1 MTPTQP
7 WYRRRHW
14 QILVGIVLGLGY
26 GILAVQLGWHGFTD
40 RWVAPWGVIFL
51 NLLKILAVPLV
62 VFSLVAGVASLGNL
76 TDLSRIGGRTVVF
89 FLATT
94 IVAALIGLVAVDV
107 VRPGRSL
114 PASVRESL
122 VQTYRK
128 DVADRATQAAQVG
141 GSGPLAPLVQMVP
154 ENVVSA
160 ASDNRNLLQIVFL
173 CLLVGVALVK
183 AKQDV
188 TDRVLPMFEAGFAVV
203 IEIVDL
209 VMIIAPLGVFALVA
223 DTVAAV
229 PTSTPGMLWTLLGAL
244 GLYALT
250 LVGGLILHT
259 FGVYPLILR
268 LFSDMSPRRFFKA
281 MAPAQLVAF
290 STSSSAATLPVTLE
304 ACNEELDVPNEVTS
318 FVVPLGVTVNM
329 DGTAMFLVVAALFIA
344 QATGTPVSASE
355 RWTVVM
361 MAVLGSIG
369 AVAVPSIGIVFL
381 ISIVAAIGA
390 PTAGVALVLSVDRIL
405 DMLRTVTNVTGDA
418 VVACVVATSERRRA
432 PPGAGRTPTP
442 TPMTTRDI

>member
-1 MTPTQP
+1 MNADRP
-7 WYRRRHW
+7 WFRKRHW
-14 QILVGIVLGLGY
+14 QILAGIVLGLAY
-26 GILAVQLGWHGFTD
+26 GVASVELGWQEVTAD
-40 RWVAPWGVIFL
+40 WIAPWGVIFL
-51 NLLKILAVPLV
+51 NLLKIIAVPLV
-62 VFSLVAGVASLGNL
+62 VLSLVAGVASLGNL
-76 TDLSRIGGRTVVF
+76 ADLSRIGGRTVAF

-94 IVAALIGLVAVDV
+94 IVAALIGLVAVDL

-114 PASVRESL
+114 PPQVRQSL
-122 VQTYRK
+122 VQTYRQA
-128 DVADRATQAAQVG
+128 VADRATEAQQVG
-141 GSGPLAPLVQMVP
+141 AAGPLAPLVQMVP
-154 ENVVSA
+154 ENVVAA
-160 ASDNRNLLQIVFL
+160 ASSNRNLLQIVFI

-183 AKQDV
+183 AGEKV
-188 TDRVLPMFEAGFAVV
+188 TGSILPLFEAGFAVI

-209 VMIIAPLGVFALVA
+209 VMMIAPLGVFALVA
-223 DTVAAV
+223 DTIGAV
-229 PTSTPGMLWTLLGAL
+229 PVSAPGMLWTLLGAL

-250 LVGGLILHT
+250 LVGALLVHT
-259 FGVYPLILR
+259 FGVYPLVLR
-268 LFSDMSPRRFFKA
+268 VFSNVGVARFFKA

-304 ACNEELDVPNEVTS
+304 ACNEDLEIPNEVTS
-318 FVVPLGVTVNM
+318 FVVPLGATVNM

-344 QATGTPVSASE
+344 QATGTPVDASA

-418 VVACVVATSERRRA
+418 VVACVVARSEGRRV
-432 PPGAGRTPTP
+432 PPTKPATIREV
-442 TPMTTRDI
+442 

>member
-1 MTPTQP
+1 LNTDTP
-7 WYRRRHW
+7 WFRKRHW
-14 QILVGIVLGLGY
+14 QILAGIVLGLGY
-26 GILAVQLGWHGFTD
+26 GVASVELGWHEFTAD
-40 RWVAPWGVIFL
+40 WIAPWGVIFL
-51 NLLKILAVPLV
+51 NLLKIIAVPLV
-62 VFSLVAGVASLGNL
+62 VLSLVAGVASLGNL
-76 TDLSRIGGRTVVF
+76 ADLSRIGGRTIVF

-94 IVAALIGLVAVDV
+94 IVAALIGLAAVDL

-114 PASVRESL
+114 PPQVRESL
-122 VQTYRK
+122 VETYRQE
-128 DVADRATQAAQVG
+128 VTDRATQAQQVG

-154 ENVVSA
+154 ENVVEA
-160 ASDNRNLLQIVFL
+160 ASNNRNLLQIVFV

-183 AKQDV
+183 AGEEV
-188 TDRVLPMFEAGFAVV
+188 TGKILPLFEAGFALV
-203 IEIVDL
+203 IEVVDL
-209 VMIIAPLGVFALVA
+209 VMYIAPLGVFALVA
-223 DTVAAV
+223 DTIGAV
-229 PTSTPGMLWTLLGAL
+229 PVSAPGMLWTLLGAL

-250 LVGGLILHT
+250 LVGGLLVHT
-259 FGVYPLILR
+259 FGVYPLVLR
-268 LFSDMSPRRFFKA
+268 LFSDVGVARFFKA

-304 ACNEELDVPNEVTS
+304 ACNEDLEIPNEVTS

-344 QATGTPVSASE
+344 QATGTPVDPAA

-405 DMLRTVTNVTGDA
+405 DMIRTVTNVTGDA
-418 VVACVVATSERRRA
+418 VVACAVARSEARRSA
-432 PPGAGRTPTP
+432 PPNPTTP
-442 TPMTTRDI
+442 REV

>member
-1 MTPTQP
+1 MP

-14 QILVGIVLGLGY
+14 QILLGILLGLVY
-26 GILAVQLGWHGFTD
+26 GVVAVELGWHAFTT
-40 RWVAPWGVIFL
+40 RWIAPWGVIFL

-62 VFSLVAGVASLGNL
+62 VFSLVAGVASLGSL

-94 IVAALIGLVAVDV
+94 IIAALIGLVAVDL
-107 VRPGRSL
+107 VRPGRAL
-114 PASVRESL
+114 PASVRQSL

-128 DVADRATQAAQVG
+128 DVATHASQAAQVG

-160 ASDNRNLLQIVFL
+160 ASNNRNLLQIVFL

-183 AKQDV
+183 ARREV
-188 TDRVLPMFEAGFAVV
+188 TDRVLPAFEAGFAVV

-209 VMIIAPLGVFALVA
+209 VMLIAPIGVFALVA
-223 DTVAAV
+223 DTITAV
-229 PTSTPGMLWTLLGAL
+229 PSRTPGMLWMLLGAL
-244 GLYALT
+244 GIYALT

-259 FGVYPLILR
+259 FGVYPLILS
-268 LFSDMSPRRFFKA
+268 LFSDVAPRRFFKA

-304 ACNEELDVPNEVTS
+304 VCNEELGVPNEVTS
-318 FVVPLGVTVNM
+318 FVVPLGATVNM

-344 QATGTPVSASE
+344 QATGTQVGVSE

-418 VVACVVATSERRRA
+418 VVACVVATSERGRA
-432 PPGAGRTPTP
+432 SFHPPAAEVPPPTNH
-442 TPMTTRDI
+442 RDV